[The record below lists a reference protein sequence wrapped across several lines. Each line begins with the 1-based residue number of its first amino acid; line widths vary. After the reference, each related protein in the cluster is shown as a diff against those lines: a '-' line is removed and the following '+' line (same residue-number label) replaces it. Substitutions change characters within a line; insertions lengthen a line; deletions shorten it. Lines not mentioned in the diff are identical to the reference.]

1 MKKILLA
8 SLIAL
13 SSHAAFADTK
23 APAVDPTFQ
32 KIETLVQAKD
42 FKNAYKEL
50 DKLAQ
55 TGNPQALYNLGY
67 LTQTGQGTKQSDA
80 KALELYKQS
89 SDKGYPVASYLL
101 GKSYLTGIL
110 GVKPDENTAK
120 TYLEKAAS
128 QGFEDAN
135 VDLAMLAF
143 RENTDAGNKK
153 ALKLIDPL
161 VKKGNMPATHLR
173 AIYDIQTGIKDKKDA
188 PIKTGLESLQK
199 LAQQGYVPAL
209 MEVGNI
215 LAAGKLVP
223 QNLDEAKKIFSM
235 LAEKNVA
242 HSKEALDAVNKMIAQ
257 QPKAPAKKG

>member
-1 MKKILLA
+1 MKKIFLA

-32 KIETLVQAKD
+32 KFATLVQAKD
-42 FKNAYKEL
+42 FKNAYKEI
-50 DKLAQ
+50 DNIAQ

-67 LTQTGQGTKQSDA
+67 LTQTGQGTKQNDA

-89 SDKGYPVASYLL
+89 SDKGYPIASYLL
-101 GKSYLTGIL
+101 ANIYLTGIL
-110 GVKPDENTAK
+110 GVNPDENTAK

-135 VDLAMLAF
+135 VNLAMLIF

-153 ALKLIDPL
+153 ALNLIDPL
-161 VKKGNMPATHLR
+161 VKKGSMPATHLR
-173 AIYDIQTGIKDKKDA
+173 ANYDIQTGIKEKKNET
-188 PIKTGLESLQK
+188 IKTGLENLQK
-199 LAQQGYVPAL
+199 LAQQGYIPAL

-215 LAAGKLVP
+215 LVAGKLVQ
-223 QNLDEAKKIFSM
+223 QNLDEAKKIFSI
-235 LAEKNVA
+235 LAEKNVP
-242 HSKEALDAVNKMIAQ
+242 HSKEALDEVNKMMAQ